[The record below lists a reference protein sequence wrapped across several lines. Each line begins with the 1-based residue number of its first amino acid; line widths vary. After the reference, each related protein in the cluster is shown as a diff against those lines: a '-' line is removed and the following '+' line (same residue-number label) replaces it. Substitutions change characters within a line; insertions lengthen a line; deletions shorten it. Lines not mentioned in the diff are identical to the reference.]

1 MIITII
7 IFAVILSLL
16 VFVHELGHFVT
27 AIKFGVGVEEFG
39 FGLPP
44 RIFGIQIFRNK
55 KTVHTIKEE
64 INTEISISSPDDGET
79 ITTKEIIT
87 DKVVEKDEV
96 KSTKRW
102 RFVGGKY
109 KSVDGEPV
117 IYSLNWIPIGG
128 FVKIKGEDGGDHGD
142 ATSFVSKPIWK
153 RCLILAAG
161 VIMNVILCMVLLAI
175 GFGIGMPSSVEGQ
188 PEGAIITNGK
198 IQIMEVVDGSSAKTA
213 GLKAGD
219 VISSVDG
226 QNIASINN
234 LRNYLTSKEGQT
246 VNINISRQGQEIKS
260 NVKVERQKDYVGIGV
275 GLVETATV
283 RYPWYL
289 AIWMGIKMTFIWIYA
304 IIFAFISIFKNLIVG
319 APIGVELAGPVGI
332 AVMTG
337 QAAKMGFVY
346 ILQFTALL
354 SINLAIINILPFPAL
369 DGGRILFLV
378 IEKIRR
384 KSVKQEWEN
393 LAHNIGFILLMIL
406 VLAVTYKDV
415 VRYGGKILGALKNVI
430 GV

>member
-1 MIITII
+1 
-7 IFAVILSLL
+7 
-16 VFVHELGHFVT
+16 
-27 AIKFGVGVEEFG
+27 
-39 FGLPP
+39 
-44 RIFGIQIFRNK
+44 
-55 KTVHTIKEE
+55 
-64 INTEISISSPDDGET
+64 
-79 ITTKEIIT
+79 
-87 DKVVEKDEV
+87 
-96 KSTKRW
+96 
-102 RFVGGKY
+102 
-109 KSVDGEPV
+109 
-117 IYSLNWIPIGG
+117 
-128 FVKIKGEDGGDHGD
+128 
-142 ATSFVSKPIWK
+142 
-153 RCLILAAG
+153 
-161 VIMNVILCMVLLAI
+161 
-175 GFGIGMPSSVEGQ
+175 
-188 PEGAIITNGK
+188 
-198 IQIMEVVDGSSAKTA
+198 
-213 GLKAGD
+213 
-219 VISSVDG
+219 
-226 QNIASINN
+226 
-234 LRNYLTSKEGQT
+234 
-246 VNINISRQGQEIKS
+246 
-260 NVKVERQKDYVGIGV
+260 VERQKDYVGIGV

-304 IIFAFISIFKNLIVG
+304 IIFAFISIFKNLIIG